1 LKDDKLKVLKD
12 RLKLLLAKINE
23 MKQQREHLLN
33 TLRENIKNDDITR
46 KIADAD
52 KNTDSKVN

>member
-1 LKDDKLKVLKD
+1 
-12 RLKLLLAKINE
+12 

-46 KIADAD
+46 KMADAD